1 MKNTLTDLNNALF
14 EQLERL
20 NDEELAGEKLE
31 GEIDRSKAMTD
42 VADKII
48 ANATLQLEG
57 AQFVASQGGR
67 NNKIGRVM
75 GLVAAGDG
83 PVSSEGGQTR

>member
-1 MKNTLTDLNNALF
+1 MKNTLTDQNNALF

-20 NDEELAGEKLE
+20 NDEDLAGDKLG
-31 GEIDRSKAMTD
+31 GEISRSKAMTD

-57 AQFVASQGGR
+57 AQFVASQGDR
-67 NNKIGRVM
+67 KHKITRVM

-83 PVSSEGGQTR
+83 AVSNNGDEPR

>member
-1 MKNTLTDLNNALF
+1 VKNTLNDLNNALF

-20 NDEELAGEKLE
+20 NDEDLSPEKLE
-31 GEIDRSKAMTD
+31 GEIGRSKAMTD

-67 NNKIGRVM
+67 NNRVARVM
-75 GLVAAGDG
+75 GLVAAGDAA
-83 PVSSEGGQTR
+83 VSNEGGEQR